1 MLSHLSG
8 SLSAGIK
15 EVSSM
20 GYSLNITQA
29 DAVLEKLRK
38 DYRVFAPRRFPKQ
51 GRYSDTDIV
60 RYAEVER
67 FSDIVWDVKSDYPA
81 KEVLTP
87 IQQTIFYFTEDESRA
102 SKVAAKP
109 ILLLARPCDINA
121 QKIQA
126 RIYAGNGGYD
136 DFYYTRMRELV
147 TFALMECG
155 GGDDTCF
162 CVSMGTNRMI
172 TPLPCASHR
181 RALSWVWRMKALP
194 LILTECPRKTIRLPL
209 WRKMN

>member
-1 MLSHLSG
+1 
-8 SLSAGIK
+8 
-15 EVSSM
+15 M

-87 IQQTIFYFTEDESRA
+87 IQQTIFYFTEDEYRA
-102 SKVAAKP
+102 SKVAANRFFFWQGP
-109 ILLLARPCDINA
+109 AISMRRRSRP
-121 QKIQA
+121 
-126 RIYAGNGGYD
+126 GY
-136 DFYYTRMRELV
+136 MRA
-147 TFALMECG
+147 TAAM
-155 GGDDTCF
+155 
-162 CVSMGTNRMI
+162 MI
-172 TPLPCASHR
+172 F
-181 RALSWVWRMKALP
+181 
-194 LILTECPRKTIRLPL
+194 TIPG
-209 WRKMN
+209 

>member
-1 MLSHLSG
+1 
-8 SLSAGIK
+8 
-15 EVSSM
+15 M

-87 IQQTIFYFTEDESRA
+87 IQQTIFYLQRMNTG
-102 SKVAAKP
+102 
-109 ILLLARPCDINA
+109 
-121 QKIQA
+121 QA
-126 RIYAGNGGYD
+126 RWPQNRFFFWQGPAISMRRRSRPGY
-136 DFYYTRMRELV
+136 MRA
-147 TFALMECG
+147 TAAM
-155 GGDDTCF
+155 
-162 CVSMGTNRMI
+162 MI
-172 TPLPCASHR
+172 F
-181 RALSWVWRMKALP
+181 
-194 LILTECPRKTIRLPL
+194 TIPG
-209 WRKMN
+209 

>member
-1 MLSHLSG
+1 
-8 SLSAGIK
+8 
-15 EVSSM
+15 M

-87 IQQTIFYFTEDESRA
+87 IQQTIFYFTEDEYRA

-126 RIYAGNGGYD
+126 
-136 DFYYTRMRELV
+136 
-147 TFALMECG
+147 
-155 GGDDTCF
+155 
-162 CVSMGTNRMI
+162 
-172 TPLPCASHR
+172 
-181 RALSWVWRMKALP
+181 LS
-194 LILTECPRKTIRLPL
+194 LIHI
-209 WRKMN
+209 

>member
-1 MLSHLSG
+1 MIRSKLRGNGPSQQVPARCYHVYPDRCLRELRRSAAWVTRSISHRL
-8 SLSAGIK
+8 
-15 EVSSM
+15 
-20 GYSLNITQA
+20 TRFW
-29 DAVLEKLRK
+29 EKLRK

-87 IQQTIFYFTEDESRA
+87 IQQTIFYFTEDEYRA

-126 RIYAGNGGYD
+126 RIYAGNGG
-136 DFYYTRMRELV
+136 L
-147 TFALMECG
+147 
-155 GGDDTCF
+155 
-162 CVSMGTNRMI
+162 
-172 TPLPCASHR
+172 
-181 RALSWVWRMKALP
+181 
-194 LILTECPRKTIRLPL
+194 
-209 WRKMN
+209 

>member
-67 FSDIVWDVKSDYPA
+67 FPTSY
-81 KEVLTP
+81 
-87 IQQTIFYFTEDESRA
+87 
-102 SKVAAKP
+102 
-109 ILLLARPCDINA
+109 
-121 QKIQA
+121 
-126 RIYAGNGGYD
+126 G
-136 DFYYTRMRELV
+136 M
-147 TFALMECG
+147 
-155 GGDDTCF
+155 
-162 CVSMGTNRMI
+162 
-172 TPLPCASHR
+172 
-181 RALSWVWRMKALP
+181 
-194 LILTECPRKTIRLPL
+194 
-209 WRKMN
+209 